1 MNHLLKSFV
10 RSLKTLA
17 FPKWNFFYLALK
29 PPLRLMQEK
38 TILIYDDENE
48 ILKVSRMILQ
58 DEYRQVET
66 CISAENLFDD
76 IERVNPDIILMDLW
90 MPMISGEDAIDLLR
104 NNEKTN
110 HIPVVVFSAV
120 NEIEKIS
127 KKINATALLKK
138 PFSVDELKETVQKYI
153 L

>member
-1 MNHLLKSFV
+1 
-10 RSLKTLA
+10 
-17 FPKWNFFYLALK
+17 
-29 PPLRLMQEK
+29 MQEK
-38 TILIYDDENE
+38 SILIYDDEKE
-48 ILKVSRMILQ
+48 ILKVSRLILQ

-66 CISAENLFDD
+66 CISAENLFAD
-76 IERVNPDIILMDLW
+76 IERVKPDIILMDLW
-90 MPMISGEDAIDLLR
+90 MPTVSGEDAIDLLR
-104 NNEKTN
+104 SNEKTK

-138 PFSVDELKETVQKYI
+138 PFSVVELKETVHKYI

>member
-1 MNHLLKSFV
+1 
-10 RSLKTLA
+10 
-17 FPKWNFFYLALK
+17 
-29 PPLRLMQEK
+29 MQEK
-38 TILIYDDENE
+38 SILIYDDEKE
-48 ILKVSRMILQ
+48 ILKVSRLILQ

-76 IERVNPDIILMDLW
+76 IERVKPDIILMDLW

-104 NNEKTN
+104 NNEKTQ

-138 PFSVDELKETVQKYI
+138 PFSVDELKETVKKYI